1 MLLRSLIGW
10 LAPYLLLPC
19 HRSSRMEDSEYL
31 ISDLS
36 IFEGRGRNVKVNALP
51 VCVLMCK

>member
-19 HRSSRMEDSEYL
+19 YRSSRMEDSEYL

-51 VCVLMCK
+51 FCVLMCE